1 MTERGGRDI
10 IRIKKI
16 TDRKGGKTVSEK
28 ANGFGFLSGNALK
41 YIAAITMLIDH
52 AGLLLFPRHIIF
64 RIIGRLAFPIFAF
77 MIAEGCRYT
86 RNKLKYFLSVFLLG
100 FTCQVVYFLYDGSL
114 DMCILITFSLS
125 ILIIY
130 ALQDFKRVFFSP
142 DKSWYEKTL
151 SGAIFLV
158 TVVSAYFFNKLLP
171 VDYGFL
177 GIMVPVFASVLHPS
191 GENTPRILQKFDK
204 IYFHVAAMA
213 LALVVLSWRT
223 SWVQWYSLLALPFL
237 LLYTGKRGRANTKYF
252 FYIFYPVHLA
262 ALELISSY
270 LL

>member
-1 MTERGGRDI
+1 M
-10 IRIKKI
+10 
-16 TDRKGGKTVSEK
+16 SEK

-52 AGLLLFPRHIIF
+52 AGFLLFPRHIIF

-100 FTCQVVYFLYDGSL
+100 FACQVVYFLYDGSL